1 VGITDSVLGHYWKL
15 LPFSYGYGSE
25 FMQKRR
31 KLRTEE
37 KPKKLEREQQA
48 RLGKGTE
55 LGCSNIQKYVS
66 LEAD

>member
-1 VGITDSVLGHYWKL
+1 MGITDSVLGHYWKSL
-15 LPFSYGYGSE
+15 AFCYGYGSE
-25 FMQKRR
+25 FLQKRR

-37 KPKKLEREQQA
+37 KPKKTEQEQQE

-55 LGCSNIQKYVS
+55 MGCSDIQKYVS